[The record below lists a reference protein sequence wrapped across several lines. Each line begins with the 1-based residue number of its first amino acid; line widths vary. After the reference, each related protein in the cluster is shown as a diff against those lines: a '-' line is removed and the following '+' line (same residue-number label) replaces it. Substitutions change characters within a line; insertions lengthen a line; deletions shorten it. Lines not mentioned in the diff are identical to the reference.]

1 MKLKVSVNGTDYDV
15 VVDVEPEPMPS
26 LANFVMSSVMP
37 PSGGTEPLRPAHAR
51 APANEEKV
59 LRAPISGT
67 VTRVNVDPGT
77 VVEPGDTLLVL
88 EAMKMETEITAPV
101 AGTVSAVSVASGEPV
116 TGGQV
121 LVEFV

>member
-1 MKLKVSVNGTDYDV
+1 MAMKLKVSVNGTDYDV

-37 PSGGTEPLRPAHAR
+37 SA
-51 APANEEKV
+51 
-59 LRAPISGT
+59 GT

-101 AGTVSAVSVASGEPV
+101 AGTVSAMSVASGEPV

-121 LVEFV
+121 LVEFVYPATRRRQG

>member
-1 MKLKVSVNGTDYDV
+1 MAMKLKVSVNGTDYDV

-26 LANFVMSSVMP
+26 LANFVVSSVM

-67 VTRVNVDPGT
+67 VTRVH
-77 VVEPGDTLLVL
+77 VEPGDTLLVL

-101 AGTVSAVSVASGEPV
+101 AGTVSGVSVASGEPV